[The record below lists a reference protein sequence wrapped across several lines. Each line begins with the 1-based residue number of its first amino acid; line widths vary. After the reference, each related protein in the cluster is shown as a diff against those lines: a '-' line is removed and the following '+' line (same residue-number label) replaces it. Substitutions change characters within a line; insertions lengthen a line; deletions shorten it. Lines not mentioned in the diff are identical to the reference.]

1 LSPVNSSAAA
11 ASPSAR
17 TTTDARFCVRA
28 LATETYSFARA
39 FTHHRIRQSFNS
51 SLCARSPLLAV
62 CLSPLSGFRPFA
74 HASSR
79 AFPRLSRRLRARD
92 RDRTTFRF
100 LSQRAPTGPRS
111 HRPSHP
117 RASPSIHPHR
127 RRHPPR
133 RVGRLHPPDSTAPPP
148 SRASKGTASNRIE
161 IHRVAS
167 SPRTFKHRPLIAEE
181 ADIANMANGGSR
193 VTSRGRDDEGSRSA
207 GHLDT
212 FVLFFDAFESDKDVF
227 EVFCTPSRENL
238 ARSRGGWGHF
248 LSKVRTN
255 STYTV
260 TCVRQRAPR
269 VVVVAVP
276 RRSRLFIR

>member
-1 LSPVNSSAAA
+1 MRSWNNIFLLFVTSSKICSLDKFLKSFTEVGLSPVNSSAAA

-100 LSQRAPTGPRS
+100 LSHRAPTGPRS

-148 SRASKGTASNRIE
+148 LVRVERNGIEPNRNSPRRLVAA
-161 IHRVAS
+161 HLQAS
-167 SPRTFKHRPLIAEE
+167 SAH
-181 ADIANMANGGSR
+181 
-193 VTSRGRDDEGSRSA
+193 
-207 GHLDT
+207 
-212 FVLFFDAFESDKDVF
+212 
-227 EVFCTPSRENL
+227 
-238 ARSRGGWGHF
+238 RGGGRHREHGERRLSCDVARTRRRGLSLGRTSGH
-248 LSKVRTN
+248 V
-255 STYTV
+255 
-260 TCVRQRAPR
+260 C
-269 VVVVAVP
+269 
-276 RRSRLFIR
+276 FIF